1 MRFLIERRKTMKK
14 SVLIAVVVA
23 VHITAVS
30 AFVLMQ
36 GCGTQRPAVEPP
48 PAPVV
53 PPQTAPGGIDP
64 VVSSPVFQPPVAVET
79 APPAMDWEGTDVYVV
94 GKGDSLSVIANRLG
108 VKTRELA
115 DLNNIKDANKIVVGQ
130 KLIVPVHS
138 GGTVPEANRPPR
150 KRPSSSAAPTAK
162 VGAGE
167 TYVVQK
173 GDMLSRI
180 AVRHGTS
187 VSAIKQVNNLKSD
200 KIIVGQ
206 KIIMPSG
213 ASAPAAKPRS
223 SAVVSSPAP
232 VVSPEPVI
240 VVEEEVSVISVEEPA
255 IADIAPEKAFIYSV
269 AEGDTLESI
278 ARSFVVLKEELI
290 EANNMSEGD
299 AVQPGQ
305 KLVIPMSP

>member
-1 MRFLIERRKTMKK
+1 MKK
-14 SVLIAVVVA
+14 SVLIAAVVA
-23 VHITAVS
+23 VHITGVS

-64 VVSSPVFQPPVAVET
+64 VVSSPVFHPPVAVET

-138 GGTVPEANRPPR
+138 GRTIPEANRPPK

-187 VSAIKQVNNLKSD
+187 VASIKQVNNLKSD

-213 ASAPAAKPRS
+213 ASAPAAKPS
-223 SAVVSSPAP
+223 TSAVVSSPAP
-232 VVSPEPVI
+232 VVSPEPVLEPEPVI
-240 VVEEEVSVISVEEPA
+240 MVEEEVSVISVEEPA

-299 AVQPGQ
+299 TVQPGQ